1 MCARVDVYGWMWW
14 GVRGRVC
21 KDEVVDKLGKEKLSM
36 KMCACACVEVNVDL
50 RG

>member
-1 MCARVDVYGWMWW
+1 MCARVDVYVWMWS
-14 GVRGRVC
+14 GVHGLVC

-36 KMCACACVEVNVDL
+36 EVCACACVEVNMDF